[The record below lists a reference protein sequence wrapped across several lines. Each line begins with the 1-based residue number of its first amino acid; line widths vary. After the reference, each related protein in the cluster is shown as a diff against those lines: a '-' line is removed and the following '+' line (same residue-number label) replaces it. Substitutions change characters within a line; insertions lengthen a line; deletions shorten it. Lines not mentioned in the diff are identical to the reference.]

1 MRTVETGAHVGA
13 TGGIRTVETGA
24 HVGAERPRIG
34 QRRPRGREIEYE
46 YEPSTSAMKNDLSIT
61 ALYTSQV
68 WAWGKLSHAELLA
81 TDEGKRVFDV
91 TNAALALARK
101 PPLRYALLHRH
112 AMIDYLLHEAKVGQV
127 VELAAGLSR
136 RGVAHAAQVR
146 YIEVDLPAVIE
157 RKRELLARSAEGREA
172 LGRLELVAAD
182 VETIALDS
190 LVAERPVM
198 VIAEGLLMYLTGE
211 QRRRLFERVST
222 LGDVRLVFDLVPADE
237 EPAPGF
243 AGRMLEAA
251 MKRFTGGRTFE
262 RDART
267 REQILGELR
276 AAGFTEVAAHAPVE
290 VARAWQL
297 PEPDRAT
304 TMVVFSASRATRS

>member
-1 MRTVETGAHVGA
+1 
-13 TGGIRTVETGA
+13 
-24 HVGAERPRIG
+24 
-34 QRRPRGREIEYE
+34 
-46 YEPSTSAMKNDLSIT
+46 MKNDLSIT

-68 WAWGKLSHAELLA
+68 WAWGGLSHAKLLA

-112 AMIDYLLHEAKVGQV
+112 TMIDHLLHEAKVGQV

-136 RGVAHAAQVR
+136 RGVANAGRVR
-146 YIEVDLPAVIE
+146 YVEVDLPAVIE
-157 RKRELLARSAEGREA
+157 RKRALLARTDEGKQA
-172 LGRLELVAAD
+172 LARLELVAAD
-182 VETIALDS
+182 VEEVALDT

-211 QRRRLFERVST
+211 QRRRLFARVSA
-222 LGDVRLVFDLVPADE
+222 LGDVRFVFDLVPADE
-237 EPAPGF
+237 EQSPGM
-243 AGRMLEAA
+243 AGRVLEAA

-267 REQILGELR
+267 RAQILDELR
-276 AAGFTEVAAHAPVE
+276 AAGFTEVEAYAPVA